1 MTFGSWRGFFVTSAS
16 WIFFPCFLFTLRIN
30 HFRSW
35 VILSLFLGD
44 TFSIIWLYLLHPW
57 IILSSFLDYT
67 LFACPAFSY
76 SITVAHFRCFLCFGP
91 VLLLLRLV
99 APLRLCC
106 SGYGGRGTH
115 VRWSWYVLYGGRR
128 THWGMLKRR
137 KECVGNAA
145 GFQAKECSAAW

>member
-30 HFRSW
+30 HFCSW

-57 IILSSFLDYT
+57 IILSLSLDYT
-67 LFACPAFSY
+67 LFACPAFPY
-76 SITVAHFRCFLCFGP
+76 SITVAHFRCFFCY
-91 VLLLLRLV
+91 VLLRPCAFAVQGTAAV
-99 APLRLCC
+99 ARMCD
-106 SGYGGRGTH
+106 GRGTSCMAAAVH
-115 VRWSWYVLYGGRR
+115 VCDGRR
-128 THWGMLKRR
+128 THRGMLKRG

-145 GFQAKECSAAW
+145 GFQTKECSAAW